1 MQSLYIE
8 VTPAAIPEGIFLQ
21 SAKISALKAA
31 FDILLLFLRPGLC
44 IAMAYFSSLGT
55 FCGVLYPNVDVL
67 CRSVHEWMG
76 PKKNSQWQF
85 YRKYQ
90 NSELACR
97 LMESTRKEG
106 TNTDM

>member
-1 MQSLYIE
+1 MSLYMQSLYIE

-31 FDILLLFLRPGLC
+31 FDILLLFLWPGLC

-67 CRSVHEWMG
+67 CRSVHE
-76 PKKNSQWQF
+76 
-85 YRKYQ
+85 
-90 NSELACR
+90 
-97 LMESTRKEG
+97 
-106 TNTDM
+106 